1 MTPTY
6 WVTTSVTTTYS
17 LKIEADSETHAEEIA
32 EMTDLD
38 EWHEDSPPIQ
48 SNFYDIEEMI
58 ESEITN
64 EPT

>member
-1 MTPTY
+1 MGIY

-17 LKIEADSETHAEEIA
+17 LRVEADSETHAEEIA

-38 EWHEDSPPIQ
+38 EWHEDNPPIQ
-48 SNFYDIEEMI
+48 ANFYDIEEVT